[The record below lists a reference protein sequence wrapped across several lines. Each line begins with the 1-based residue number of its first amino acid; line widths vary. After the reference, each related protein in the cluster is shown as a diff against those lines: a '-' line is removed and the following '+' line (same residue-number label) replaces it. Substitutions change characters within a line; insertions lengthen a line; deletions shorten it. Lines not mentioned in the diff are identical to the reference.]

1 MRVLMITCEWP
12 DETRQHLAPF
22 VVRQVEFL
30 RKAGVDVDVF
40 AFRGA
45 KNPMNY
51 AKAWLCVR
59 RKIRSG
65 MYDLVHAQWGQSGL
79 IAIPTRLPLVVTDRG
94 GEGDTVLGR
103 ILRAIGSWVAHRAD
117 ELVVVSSH
125 LRRYL
130 PDRPC
135 EVIPSGLDFAR
146 LRLVSVAE
154 ARRTLD
160 LPASKPLVLFVGNPD
175 DGRKRYRLA
184 REVFAR
190 LPARLDAELL
200 VVWGVPHER
209 VITYMNACDA
219 LLFTS
224 RWEGSPNVIK
234 EAMACNLPFVSTDV
248 GDVQERAKGVEGCMV
263 CADDDPQVM
272 ASALTVILE
281 RRQRTNGR
289 CAVVDLDESHLAQ
302 QMIAIYR
309 RALSKAP
316 RAQYA

>member
-30 RKAGVDVDVF
+30 RRAGVDVDVF

-45 KNPMNY
+45 KNPLNY

-59 RKIRSG
+59 RKMRSG
-65 MYDLVHAQWGQSGL
+65 AYDLVHAQWGQSGL
-79 IAIPTRLPLVVTDRG
+79 VAMPTRLPLVVTDRG
-94 GEGDTVLGR
+94 GEGHTVLGR
-103 ILRAIGSWVAHRAD
+103 ILRAIGSWVARRAD
-117 ELVVVSSH
+117 EIVVVSPH
-125 LRRYL
+125 LRQYL
-130 PDRPC
+130 PQRPS
-135 EVIPSGLDFAR
+135 EVIPSGLDFER

-154 ARRTLD
+154 ARAALR
-160 LPASKPLVLFVGNPD
+160 LPPSKPLVLFVGDPED
-175 DGRKRYRLA
+175 ERKRHWLA

-190 LPARLDAELL
+190 LPSRLDAELL

-209 VITYMNACDA
+209 VIMYMNACDA

-248 GDVQERAKGVEGCMV
+248 GDVQERAKGVEGCLV

-272 ASALTVILE
+272 ADALTVVLD
-281 RRQRTNGR
+281 RRRRTNGR
-289 CAVVDLDESHLAQ
+289 RAVIDLDENHLAQ
-302 QMIAIYR
+302 RMIAVYR
-309 RALSKAP
+309 RTMSKST
-316 RAQYA
+316 RTQYA

>member
-12 DETRQHLAPF
+12 DETRQHVAPF

-30 RKAGVDVDVF
+30 RKAGVDIDVF

-45 KNPMNY
+45 KNPLNY
-51 AKAWLCVR
+51 AKAWVRVR
-59 RKIRSG
+59 RKLRSG
-65 MYDLVHAQWGQSGL
+65 VYDLVHAQWGQSGL
-79 IAIPTRLPLVVTDRG
+79 IAIPTRLPLIVTDRG
-94 GEGDTVLGR
+94 GEGHTVLGR
-103 ILRAIGSWVAHRAD
+103 LLRAIGSWVARRAD
-117 ELVVVSSH
+117 EIVVVSSH
-125 LRRYL
+125 LLRYL
-130 PDRPC
+130 PQRPC

-146 LRLVSVAE
+146 MRLVSVAE
-154 ARRTLD
+154 ARTTLQ
-160 LPASKPLVLFVGNPD
+160 LTPSKPLVLFVGDPE
-175 DGRKRYRLA
+175 DGRKRHWLA

-190 LPARLDAELL
+190 LPSRLDAELV

-209 VITYMNACDA
+209 VIMYMNACDA

-248 GDVQERAKGVEGCMV
+248 GDVEERAKGVEGCLV

-272 ASALTVILE
+272 ADALAVILD

-289 CAVVDLDESHLAQ
+289 SAVVDLDECHLAQ
-302 QMIAIYR
+302 RMIAVYR
-309 RALSKAP
+309 RAISRSTRAP
-316 RAQYA
+316 HA